1 MPARVSSRRLTRLAG
16 RPRHRSRPPLPARP
30 SDAPS
35 SPPALTLTHDSP
47 TSPDATQ
54 GPALALV
61 ENARAMMERHASFR
75 SAFRVD
81 RETCAV
87 AARELSAVA
96 AQLRALDPRTPAR
109 VATRA
114 ALRGIAALESWTDEP
129 GCGASLAKLGS
140 PACPDSELRALAL
153 DVQIRLAGGDPAVLA
168 VQRAAERAGADAAA
182 DAAERVRD
190 RLKSAAAACN
200 ARDAGVHALP
210 ATAIAAA
217 ARALDRLVGAEARA
231 RRRRFRPAATKTRA
245 DENAKHLATNAEE
258 EEEEAEAED
267 EAALASLSR
276 ALVPTFFSP
285 LLGSPG
291 SGAPAETEAAAAAAA
306 AAWNEGERVIRA
318 VSEATRHLGG
328 AANGAGA
335 CARAVLAHV
344 PVSNDMERR
353 VSDAAA
359 EHLLAETARGVA
371 APPNARSLVDS
382 LTDELVRRM
391 IAHARE
397 VIAAVHVVADA
408 EDARRNED
416 EERDDDDEERATRD
430 EFATAL
436 EHVERHAPYLALSAV
451 DAAAES
457 VRARFAEAAR
467 TTAEV
472 AAKKT
477 RALITPLVSSLRHA
491 PKFRRAGFRG
501 AEDALAD
508 VAADATLAEAA
519 TAALRRVVA
528 SEVAPAVASA
538 PSSSG
543 IELRDEDE
551 SPRAFRGSIVDID
564 GPGAKATGA
573 GASGRSAV
581 ERRGRDEDEVD
592 DDEDDARA
600 KVDRASA
607 SADRHGVG
615 VDANANANANAA
627 RPRPPASAPRVA
639 PPVETSREWSS
650 RAASGSDGSHTRII
664 RGRSSDEGELT
675 RVDDD
680 DDDDARRRVVVVGEG
695 DRVVRAVTA
704 FDAAATGLSERRAG
718 ELDVGVAP
726 LVAQI
731 VGARKRGRGRPKGS
745 AAARNAARRMLADL
759 AAAEEEDGDELRGG
773 EGGGEG
779 GGGGGSRGAGKRRRR
794 TADDDGDGD
803 AAEPTPPRA
812 KRVAVARGAVAA
824 VVAPRAGMTMTTT
837 NAAAVAAAL
846 RAGRTVLV
854 SRAAVAAL
862 TNPSAAAARARRPG
876 PTAEDAQVALR
887 LGELCAA
894 VAVDVTPETIDR
906 FRDDLSRCPE
916 SIRSLLAPLARGVDP
931 LIAPLRALL
940 RFNAPRPAATTAT
953 AADSPRVQAP
963 DPDPVSP
970 PAAAPGPAPGP
981 APARARGPGPGPGP
995 GPPPSATNPTPSTAS
1010 APSPPSRTTP
1020 ATAPPPARPSPS
1032 VAVAA
1037 PATAAP
1043 AAAPER
1049 APRFGQVMHLKA
1061 FGVKLVRKTV
1071 DVGGSVR
1078 PVRDGDAVGGVSVP
1092 VLRATVGRPKGSKGK
1107 PKTAR
1112 NGSKTT
1118 SGSPENTGF
1127 DAGR

>member
-1 MPARVSSRRLTRLAG
+1 
-16 RPRHRSRPPLPARP
+16 
-30 SDAPS
+30 
-35 SPPALTLTHDSP
+35 
-47 TSPDATQ
+47 
-54 GPALALV
+54 
-61 ENARAMMERHASFR
+61 MMERHASFR

-87 AARELSAVA
+87 AASELSAVA

-200 ARDAGVHALP
+200 ARDVGVHALP

-217 ARALDRLVGAEARA
+217 AHALDRLVGAEARA
-231 RRRRFRPAATKTRA
+231 RRRRRFRPAATKTRA
-245 DENAKHLATNAEE
+245 DENAQHLATNAEE
-258 EEEEAEAED
+258 AEAEAEAEAED

-291 SGAPAETEAAAAAAA
+291 SGAPAETEAAVAAAA
-306 AAWNEGERVIRA
+306 AAWNDGERVVRA
-318 VSEATRHLGG
+318 AGEATRDLGG
-328 AANGAGA
+328 VANGAGP

-344 PVSNDMERR
+344 PLANDMERR
-353 VSDAAA
+353 VADAAA
-359 EHLLAETARGVA
+359 EHLLMETARGVA

-382 LTDELVRRM
+382 LTGELVRRM

-416 EERDDDDEERATRD
+416 EEKDDDDDERTTRD

-451 DAAAES
+451 DAAAEV

-477 RALITPLVSSLRHA
+477 RALITPLVSSLHHA

-528 SEVAPAVASA
+528 SEVAPAVVPAAASA

-551 SPRAFRGSIVDID
+551 SPRAFRGTNADAD
-564 GPGAKATGA
+564 NGPGAKATAA

-592 DDEDDARA
+592 DEEDEDGARA
-600 KVDRASA
+600 NVARASA

-615 VDANANANANAA
+615 VDANANAA
-627 RPRPPASAPRVA
+627 RPRPPASAPGSGVA

-664 RGRSSDEGELT
+664 RGRSSDEGEQT
-675 RVDDD
+675 RVD

-745 AAARNAARRMLADL
+745 TAARNAARRMLADL
-759 AAAEEEDGDELRGG
+759 AAAAEEDGDEPR
-773 EGGGEG
+773 GGEG
-779 GGGGGSRGAGKRRRR
+779 GGGGGSRGAGRRRKR
-794 TADDDGDGD
+794 TADDDGD

-824 VVAPRAGMTMTTT
+824 VVSPRAGTTTTT
-837 NAAAVAAAL
+837 NAAAVAAAAAGRAALAL

-862 TNPSAAAARARRPG
+862 TNPSAAAAAAAALARRPG

-916 SIRSLLAPLARGVDP
+916 SIRSLLVPLARGVDP

-940 RFNAPRPAATTAT
+940 RFNAPPPAAATAT

-963 DPDPVSP
+963 VPDPVSS
-970 PAAAPGPAPGP
+970 PAAAPGPAPAP
-981 APARARGPGPGPGP
+981 APA
-995 GPPPSATNPTPSTAS
+995 PSARLRPRPRPRLRLSPASTTNPTPSTAS
-1010 APSPPSRTTP
+1010 PSPSPPSRATP
-1020 ATAPPPARPSPS
+1020 ATAPPPARPSPR